1 MTESIFKAKWI
12 VRGAIDRDH
21 ADVLKNGALFQRD
34 GVIVDIG
41 PLVEIEARY
50 PNVEVIGTDDHTILP
65 GFVNAHHHVGIT
77 PLQLGSPDHP
87 LELWF
92 ASRMS
97 ARDIDRYLD
106 TMYSAF
112 EMIAS
117 GITTVQHI
125 HGWMAGPLEQIN
137 NNALQ
142 VVNAYRDIGM
152 RASYCYAVRE
162 QNRLVYEPDEAFVAR
177 LPDDLQSSVAEHLKK
192 QAIPFEDNLSLY
204 DNLVAENKGQPRT
217 RIQLAP
223 ANLHWCSDNGLSAL
237 EERSLRDNAP
247 MHMHLLETA
256 YQKEYARRRTGT
268 SAVKHLA
275 KLGILSP
282 RLTLGHGVWM
292 TEEDIE
298 IAAQHGTCIC
308 HNCSS
313 NFRLRSGVAPLNVF
327 EKYGM
332 TVGIGLDEAGINDD
346 RDMLQEMRLV
356 LRAHR
361 VPGMDDNVV
370 PTGPQVL
377 RMASEHGAMTTPF
390 GKDIGRLDVGRMA
403 DFVVINHR
411 KAFWPYQDDQIPIL
425 DAIMQRAK
433 TQSVDKTVVGGE
445 VIYENGRFTR
455 VDRDQI
461 LTEIADRLSKPR
473 TAEEEKRI
481 QLSKAV
487 FPHVKKFYDGYL
499 DGQKCEPFYAP
510 SSRT

>member
-1 MTESIFKAKWI
+1 MKESIFKAKWI
-12 VRGAIDRDH
+12 IRGAIDRDR
-21 ADVLKNGALFQRD
+21 ADVLESGALMQRD

-41 PLVEIEARY
+41 PLNEITAKY
-50 PNVEVIGTDDHTILP
+50 PALEVIGSDDHVILP
-65 GFVNAHHHVGIT
+65 GFVNAHHHVGMT
-77 PLQLGSPDHP
+77 PLQMGSPDHP

-97 ARDIDRYLD
+97 ARNIDRYLD
-106 TMYSAF
+106 TLYSAF

-125 HGWMAGPLEQIN
+125 HGWMPGPLEQIN
-137 NNALQ
+137 RSALQ
-142 VVNAYRDIGM
+142 VLKAYREVGM

-177 LPDDLQSSVAEHLKK
+177 LPANLQAAVAEHLRK
-192 QAIPFEDNLSLY
+192 QAIPFADNLSLY
-204 DNLVAENKGQPRT
+204 DNLVAENQGQART

-223 ANLHWCSDNGLSAL
+223 ANLHWCTDNALSAL
-237 EERSLRDNAP
+237 EDRSLRDAVP
-247 MHMHLLETA
+247 MHMHLVETA

-268 SAVKHLA
+268 TALKHLG

-282 RLTLGHGVWM
+282 RLTLGHGVWL

-298 IAAQHGTCIC
+298 IAAEHGVCIC

-313 NFRLRSGVAPLNVF
+313 NFRLRSGIAPLNAF

-361 VPGMDDNVV
+361 VPGMDDAV
-370 PTGPQVL
+370 PTAPQVL
-377 RMASEHGAMTTPF
+377 RMATEHGAMTTPF
-390 GKDIGRLDVGRMA
+390 GKDIGRLDPGRLA
-403 DFVVINHR
+403 DFVVIDHR
-411 KAFWPYQDDQIPIL
+411 KALWPYQDDQIPVL
-425 DAIMQRAK
+425 DSIMQRAK
-433 TQSVDKTVVGGE
+433 TQAVNKTVVGGE

-461 LTEIADRLSKPR
+461 LNEIAEQLSKPR
-473 TAEEEKRI
+473 TAEEEQRI
-481 QLSKAV
+481 QVAQAV

-499 DGQKCEPFYAP
+499 DDEKRVPFYA
-510 SSRT
+510 SSSQV

>member
-1 MTESIFKAKWI
+1 MKESIFKAKWI
-12 VRGAIDRDH
+12 VRGAIDRER
-21 ADVLKNGALFQRD
+21 ADVLENGALMQRD

-41 PLVEIEARY
+41 PLNEITTKYPTVEI
-50 PNVEVIGTDDHTILP
+50 IGSDDHIILP
-65 GFVNAHHHVGIT
+65 GFVNAHHHVGVT

-97 ARDIDRYLD
+97 ARNIDKYLD
-106 TMYSAF
+106 TLYSAF

-125 HGWMAGPLEQIN
+125 HGWMPGPLEQIN
-137 NNALQ
+137 KSALQ
-142 VVNAYRDIGM
+142 VLKAYREIGM

-162 QNRLVYEPDEAFVAR
+162 QNRLVYESDEAFVAR
-177 LPDDLQSSVAEHLKK
+177 LPADLQASVAEHLKK
-192 QAIPFEDNLSLY
+192 QAIPFADNLTLY
-204 DNLVAENKGQPRT
+204 DNLVAENKGQART

-223 ANLHWCSDNGLSAL
+223 ANLHWCTDNALSAL
-237 EERSLRDNAP
+237 EERSLRDGAP
-247 MHMHLLETA
+247 MHMHLVETA

-268 SAVKHLA
+268 TALKHLG

-282 RLTLGHGVWM
+282 RLTLGHGVWL

-298 IAAQHGTCIC
+298 IAAQHGVCIC

-313 NFRLRSGVAPLNVF
+313 NFRLRSGIAPLNAF
-327 EKYGM
+327 EKHGM
-332 TVGIGLDEAGINDD
+332 TVGIGLDEAGINED

-361 VPGMDDNVV
+361 VPGMDDVV

-377 RMASEHGAMTTPF
+377 RMATEHGAMTTPF
-390 GKDIGRLDVGRMA
+390 GKDIGRLDPGRMA
-403 DFVVINHR
+403 DFVVIDHR
-411 KAFWPYQDDQIPIL
+411 KALWPYQDDQIPIL
-425 DAIMQRAK
+425 DSIMQRAK
-433 TQSVDKTVVGGE
+433 TQSVHKTVVGGE

-455 VDRDQI
+455 VDRDQV
-461 LTEIADRLSKPR
+461 LNEIAEQLSKPR
-473 TAEEEKRI
+473 TAEEEQRI
-481 QLSKAV
+481 QIAKAV

-499 DGQKCEPFYAP
+499 DDEKRKSFYA
-510 SSRT
+510 SSSQV

>member
-12 VRGAIDRDH
+12 VRGAIDRDNV
-21 ADVLKNGALFQRD
+21 DILENGALFQRD

-41 PLVEIEARY
+41 PLAEIEAKY
-50 PNVEVIGTDDHTILP
+50 PNVDVLGSDDQTILP
-65 GFVNAHHHVGIT
+65 GFVNAHHHVGMT

-106 TMYSAF
+106 TLYSAF

-125 HGWMAGPLEQIN
+125 HGWMPGPLEKIN
-137 NNALQ
+137 HYASQVLQ
-142 VVNAYRDIGM
+142 AYRDIGM

-162 QNRLVYEPDEAFVAR
+162 QNRLVYEADDAFVAR
-177 LPDDLQSSVAEHLKK
+177 LPTDLQAPIAAHLKS

-204 DNLVAENKGQPRT
+204 DNLVAENVGQSRI

-223 ANLHWCSDNGLSAL
+223 ANLHWCTDRGLSAL
-237 EERSLRDNAP
+237 EERSLRDNVP
-247 MHMHLLETA
+247 MHMHLMETA

-268 SAVKHLA
+268 TAVKHLE
-275 KLGILSP
+275 KLGILSS
-282 RLTLGHGVWM
+282 RLTLGHGVWL

-298 IAAQHGTCIC
+298 IAASHGTCIC

-327 EKYGM
+327 EKHGM

-361 VPGMDDNVV
+361 VPGMDDVV

-390 GKDIGRLDVGRMA
+390 GKDIGRLDIGRMA

-411 KAFWPYQDDQIPIL
+411 KAFWPYQDDQIPVL
-425 DAIMQRAK
+425 DAIIQRAK
-433 TQSVDKTVVGGE
+433 TESVDKTVVGGE

-455 VDRDQI
+455 VDRDQV
-461 LTEIADRLSKPR
+461 LNEIAERLSKPR

-481 QLSKAV
+481 HLAKAV

-499 DGQKCEPFYAP
+499 DGQKFKPFYST
-510 SSRT
+510 SSRA